1 MDTEL
6 SDAVKVSCS
15 AESCSSP
22 FSTCRHILLWIEL
35 HLWGQIYAFT
45 IIFVIYKLGDCFPVN
60 LAKRIIVELF
70 KFFYK
75 QIVQSSVNHFSLANF
90 QVTD

>member
-22 FSTCRHILLWIEL
+22 FSTCRHILLWI

-45 IIFVIYKLGDCFPVN
+45 IFVIYELGDCFP
-60 LAKRIIVELF
+60 AKRIIVELLKCF
-70 KFFYK
+70 MNK
-75 QIVQSSVNHFSLANF
+75 
-90 QVTD
+90 